1 MLFCAVLC
9 AASLFFLQYQY
20 DNKYSA
26 SAVYGKQGVLDLS
39 TSMDAHPLNI
49 LTYGW
54 EFYPQKR
61 LDPGTFDGHHPQYL
75 FLGQYGGFEG
85 KGSTGSPHGSATY
98 RLNILLPSKPD
109 EYALEL
115 PEIYS
120 ASRVWINGSLVSR
133 LGDISGSG
141 QPAIRTGMVTFQAA
155 SQAEIVV
162 QAADHI
168 HYYSGMIYPPAFG
181 TMEAV
186 SDLISFRLMRTC
198 IMVIS
203 SFTIGIMY
211 LMIGIRTGEE
221 RRQMILFALTS
232 LLFALHATYPLLH
245 LFGAGYWSYRL
256 EDTSFFLF
264 LLAVTTL
271 HCSLCRI
278 SGSPQR
284 IVLSLGGFIVLL
296 TLVIPSF
303 LINDS
308 LNAMMAY
315 SVFLDSCKLLLFSW
329 LIVTAC
335 FNKQRDE
342 RINGLLLAGLC
353 IIAVSLLFQTALPV
367 FEPIRFGWQTE
378 NAGFAFILI
387 LGGGLWFDT
396 VKAYADRAAL
406 TENVRLMK
414 KQFSLQEENYRLI
427 TGNFAEI
434 RRIRH
439 DLRHHLNTIKELA
452 GQHQYEELEHYI
464 MGWEDSSEQ
473 ATRPALC
480 ENQAANA
487 ILNYYQQAADEKNI
501 SLRLKVALPSELKL
515 EGWNL
520 GILLGNLL
528 ENAIEASEKL
538 PEEMRLV
545 KVYSRV
551 ANGNLLLTVKNH
563 WSGEFLASG
572 EQVYS
577 TKHQGVGIGLS
588 SVRSLVK
595 KKGGQFFISPNEPD
609 FTVSVVL
616 WNVADQNRFIRE

>member
-1 MLFCAVLC
+1 M
-9 AASLFFLQYQY
+9 
-20 DNKYSA
+20 
-26 SAVYGKQGVLDLS
+26 
-39 TSMDAHPLNI
+39 
-49 LTYGW
+49 
-54 EFYPQKR
+54 
-61 LDPGTFDGHHPQYL
+61 
-75 FLGQYGGFEG
+75 
-85 KGSTGSPHGSATY
+85 
-98 RLNILLPSKPD
+98 
-109 EYALEL
+109 
-115 PEIYS
+115 
-120 ASRVWINGSLVSR
+120 
-133 LGDISGSG
+133 
-141 QPAIRTGMVTFQAA
+141 
-155 SQAEIVV
+155 
-162 QAADHI
+162 
-168 HYYSGMIYPPAFG
+168 
-181 TMEAV
+181 
-186 SDLISFRLMRTC
+186 
-198 IMVIS
+198 
-203 SFTIGIMY
+203 
-211 LMIGIRTGEE
+211 
-221 RRQMILFALTS
+221 
-232 LLFALHATYPLLH
+232 
-245 LFGAGYWSYRL
+245 
-256 EDTSFFLF
+256 
-264 LLAVTTL
+264 
-271 HCSLCRI
+271 
-278 SGSPQR
+278 
-284 IVLSLGGFIVLL
+284 
-296 TLVIPSF
+296 
-303 LINDS
+303 
-308 LNAMMAY
+308 
-315 SVFLDSCKLLLFSW
+315 
-329 LIVTAC
+329 
-335 FNKQRDE
+335 
-342 RINGLLLAGLC
+342 
-353 IIAVSLLFQTALPV
+353 SLLFQTALPV

-434 RRIRH
+434 RRMRH

-545 KVYSRV
+545 KVYSRI